1 MFKTLKNHRKWTVAR
16 IEKLYIWKLLRTTR
30 RTRLHYP
37 HTCQMPLT
45 IWTWNIPP
53 LVIYLTQVRNRE
65 NIPGSFPPPPFSCS
79 HTLGHTRHI
88 LLPCYACGAMLLY
101 IYCFFP
107 LFSPVDPETD
117 VAPVID
123 YVDDDTS
130 SFSTE
135 LPGKQT
141 LLEHP
146 DIAHF
151 FLSCLH

>member
-1 MFKTLKNHRKWTVAR
+1 M
-16 IEKLYIWKLLRTTR
+16 
-30 RTRLHYP
+30 
-37 HTCQMPLT
+37 
-45 IWTWNIPP
+45 
-53 LVIYLTQVRNRE
+53 LVVLCC
-65 NIPGSFPPPPFSCS
+65 F
-79 HTLGHTRHI
+79 
-88 LLPCYACGAMLLY
+88 Y
-101 IYCFFP
+101 IYCLFP

-117 VAPVID
+117 VAPVIN

-151 FLSCLH
+151 FPSHACIRTATALCMILL